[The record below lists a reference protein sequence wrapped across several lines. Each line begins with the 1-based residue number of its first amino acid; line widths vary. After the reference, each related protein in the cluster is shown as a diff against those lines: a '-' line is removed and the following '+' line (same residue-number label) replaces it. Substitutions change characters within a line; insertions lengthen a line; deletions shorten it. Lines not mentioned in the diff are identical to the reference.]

1 VFAIMSGE
9 KRPAPDAFGSSS
21 QLVVKRQKSDANLN
35 SSTVVLRPGQNG
47 ALVQAVGYTPPTI
60 LFAQLSPFSRNLR
73 ITYLHF
79 ADMLSFSLRCRLHA
93 QAGWPLQSW
102 NLPVSP

>member
-1 VFAIMSGE
+1 VFVIMSGE

-47 ALVQAVGYTPPTI
+47 ALVQAVGYTPLI
-60 LFAQLSPFSRNLR
+60 VLFAQLSPL
-73 ITYLHF
+73 
-79 ADMLSFSLRCRLHA
+79 FSLPEPRL
-93 QAGWPLQSW
+93 P
-102 NLPVSP
+102 NYVSTFC